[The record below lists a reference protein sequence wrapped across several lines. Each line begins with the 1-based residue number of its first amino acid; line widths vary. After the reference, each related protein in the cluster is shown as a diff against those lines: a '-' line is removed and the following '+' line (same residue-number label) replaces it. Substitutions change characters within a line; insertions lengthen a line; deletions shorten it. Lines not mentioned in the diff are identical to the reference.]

1 MSKYKVSLT
10 ESILHWPVEVDAAD
24 EFEAEEI
31 TRHMHFKG
39 RLRSA
44 DSVID
49 CEAEEVIPGQDE
61 D

>member
-10 ESILHWPVEVDAAD
+10 ESVCYWPVEVDAAD

-49 CEAEEVIPGQDE
+49 CDAEEATPGQDE